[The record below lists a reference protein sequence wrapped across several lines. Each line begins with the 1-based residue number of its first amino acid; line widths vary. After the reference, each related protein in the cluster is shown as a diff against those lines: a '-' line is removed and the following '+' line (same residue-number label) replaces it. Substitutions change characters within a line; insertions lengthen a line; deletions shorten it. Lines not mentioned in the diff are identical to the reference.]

1 MPGGYLVCMGMSQ
14 WPDLTPEELETVQLC
29 QETLAKEFAGLLR
42 AVKATAKPLR
52 GLSRFT
58 VTKQG
63 ASEEEVEDQTWPNL
77 AVCQSIHQMTQAL
90 ASRYRSVANKA
101 TKVNKA
107 NAAVYNAMLYPQRM
121 LWDDTVKEDK

>member
-1 MPGGYLVCMGMSQ
+1 MGILQ
-14 WPDLTPEELETVQLC
+14 WPDLTPEELETVRAC
-29 QETLAKEFAGLLR
+29 EASLAKEWAGLLR

-58 VTKQG
+58 VTEQG

-77 AVCQSIHQMTQAL
+77 AVHQAIHQMTQTL

-101 TKVNKA
+101 TKVSKA
-107 NAAVYNAMLYPQRM
+107 NAAVYNAMLYPQRA
-121 LWDDTVKEDK
+121 LWDEAAPKDDK